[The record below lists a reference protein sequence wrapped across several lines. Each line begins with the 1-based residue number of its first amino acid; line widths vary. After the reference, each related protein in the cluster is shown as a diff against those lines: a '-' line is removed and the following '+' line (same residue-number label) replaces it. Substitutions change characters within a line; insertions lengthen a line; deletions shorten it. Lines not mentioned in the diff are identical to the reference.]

1 MSLTRLTPRW
11 EPRRF
16 PTAGARLGFSCKL
29 SMFRLQIPKNLSKAE
44 LYRFL
49 EEQARALI
57 AGELDF
63 IANAANLCSLL
74 WHCLPDINWVGIYRL
89 KPEGLVLGPFQG
101 KPACTRIPPG
111 KGVCGTCALRNESV
125 LVPDVR
131 KFPGHIACD
140 PASRSELVVPL
151 RVCEDLVI
159 GVLDL
164 DSPVENR
171 FDAVDQ
177 EAMEALSRLLTGPV
191 SNLLKGDL

>member
-1 MSLTRLTPRW
+1 
-11 EPRRF
+11 
-16 PTAGARLGFSCKL
+16 
-29 SMFRLQIPKNLSKAE
+29 
-44 LYRFL
+44 
-49 EEQARALI
+49 
-57 AGELDF
+57 
-63 IANAANLCSLL
+63 
-74 WHCLPDINWVGIYRL
+74 
-89 KPEGLVLGPFQG
+89 VLGPFQG

-171 FDAVDQ
+171 FDVVDQ

>member
-1 MSLTRLTPRW
+1 M
-11 EPRRF
+11 
-16 PTAGARLGFSCKL
+16 
-29 SMFRLQIPKNLSKAE
+29 
-44 LYRFL
+44 FL
-49 EEQARALI
+49 EELVRAHRR
-57 AGELDF
+57 EFDF

-74 WHCLPDINWVGIYRL
+74 WHCLPDINWGHLPAQARRI
-89 KPEGLVLGPFQG
+89 GAGPFQG
-101 KPACTRIPPG
+101 KPACTRILPG
-111 KGVCGTCALRNESV
+111 KVFVAPALSGMSV